1 MPIDSLPFVAADF
14 QKALSTWF
22 QLNKRDLPWRRT
34 KNPYHIWLSEVILQ
48 QTRVDQGLPY
58 FLRFIERFPSIE
70 ILANAS
76 LDDVLQQWEGLGY
89 YSRARNL
96 RKAARFVVDELG
108 GQIPSTYDSLL
119 SLPGVGPYTAAAIS
133 SIAFDQPHA
142 VVDGNVIR
150 VLSRLIS
157 FSDDVSL
164 SSSKARLQELAN
176 LLLDSDRPG
185 SHNEGLM
192 ELGALVCTPN
202 PDCKHCPVNA
212 FCSGFKAGNP
222 TSFPVKRAA
231 KKTPHFDIAVG
242 VIEDEMGR
250 IYVQKR
256 REDGMLGGLWE
267 FPGGKQEASES
278 LQETCRREVWE
289 ETGMEVK
296 VGKHI
301 ASINHSYSHFR
312 ITLHAFSC
320 AQTAPS
326 LPTSTLEW
334 EWVVNEHLQAYA
346 FPKANRDLINIL
358 TDLTSL
364 SEGNQE

>member
-1 MPIDSLPFVAADF
+1 MPIDSLPFVASEF
-14 QKALSTWF
+14 QRALSTWF
-22 QLNKRDLPWRRT
+22 ELNKRDLPWRRT

-58 FLRFIERFPSIE
+58 FLRFTHRFPSIE
-70 ILANAS
+70 TLANAT
-76 LDDVLQQWEGLGY
+76 LDDVLQLWEGLGY

-96 RKAARFVVDELG
+96 RKAALFVVDELG
-108 GQIPSTYDSLL
+108 GQFPSTYDNLL
-119 SLPGVGPYTAAAIS
+119 NLPGVGPYTAAAIS
-133 SIAFDQPHA
+133 SIAFDQPRA
-142 VVDGNVIR
+142 VLDGNVIR
-150 VLSRLIS
+150 VLSRLTS

-164 SSSKARLQELAN
+164 SSSKSSLQKLAN
-176 LLLDSDRPG
+176 QLLDKECPG

-192 ELGALVCTPN
+192 ELGALVCAPAN
-202 PDCKHCPVNA
+202 PDCQNCPVSA
-212 FCSGFKAGNP
+212 FCSGFAAGNQ

-267 FPGGKQEASES
+267 FPGGKKEASES

-289 ETGMEVK
+289 ETGMKVK

-312 ITLHAFSC
+312 ITLHAFLC
-320 AQTAPS
+320 AQTAPNI
-326 LPTSTLEW
+326 PTSTAEW
-334 EWVVNEHLQAYA
+334 EWVVHENLQTYA

-358 TDLTSL
+358 TDQTSS
-364 SEGNQE
+364 SE